1 MSTASIDLHRL
12 AGEIRAVPRT
22 SMIAAAKAV
31 KTIAEEEGRP
41 PFRKRKRAIK
51 LRAFDKITES
61 SSGGTQ
67 CLIQGAP
74 VGLWSI
80 RTSGARAH
88 QIPKARRGKKARYL
102 ALPDHPVRTPPV
114 VVHHPGSRG
123 NGAWLKV
130 QARAAKVVPAI
141 FADGVARVVRSG

>member
-1 MSTASIDLHRL
+1 VSVSVDLHNL
-12 AGEIRAVPRT
+12 ARDIREVPMT
-22 SMIAAAKAV
+22 SMIAAARAV

-41 PFRKRKRAIK
+41 PFRKRRRVIK
-51 LRAFDKITES
+51 LRAFDRITET
-61 SSGGTQ
+61 GGGIQ

-88 QIPKARRGKKARYL
+88 QIPKARRGKKVRYL
-102 ALPDHPVRTPPV
+102 GLPNHPVRTPPV
-114 VVHHPGSRG
+114 VVRHPGSRG

-141 FADGVARVVRSG
+141 FAEDVHKLVSR